1 MRKIILL
8 FIMCAFSSILQA
20 NTTEMQEEEIEGW
33 MEQYLSVSFPLKN
46 ITVNSPIGK
55 RHDPFT
61 GTWKQHN
68 GIDLKARYEEVM
80 SMFDGKILKVGGDRT
95 SGKYIVLQ
103 HGNYTIS
110 YCHMSK
116 IFVYAGQEITAG
128 DFVGVSGNT
137 GRSTGPHLHITA
149 RYDGQLINPYTLLI
163 YIRETRESAL
173 AHLGIGVENMDYD
186 REEDFFTTFAP
197 VAIDHQQKYG
207 IPSSV
212 TLSQMALE
220 SQFGQ
225 SKLAREANNYFGIKA
240 TKYWLEN
247 GKPYYVIDDDRPK
260 EKFCAYPTVIAS
272 MESHAR
278 ILTGDLYKR
287 CHRFSETDYHNW
299 LVGIKASGYAT
310 NAKYVSSC
318 EKIIRKYKLYLYD
331 ILAKEETENSDT
343 LAQSEY

>member
-8 FIMCAFSSILQA
+8 FIMCTFSSVLQA

-68 GIDLKARYEEVM
+68 GIDLRARYEEVM
-80 SMFDGKILKVGGDRT
+80 SMFDGKILKVGEDRT
-95 SGKYIVLQ
+95 NGKYIVLQ

-149 RYDGQLINPYTLLI
+149 RYKGQLINPYTLLI

-186 REEDFFTTFAP
+186 HEEDFFTTFAP